1 MLEQLQTAKV
11 EWTIPRCK
19 GESAK
24 VSCTC
29 ISRVVTSPCS
39 SGDGRAE
46 ERGWQVFGRALTAE
60 EMIRLREVK
69 IKREM
74 DEKYFSSFNSRVSNE
89 LEQRLKRKGCILLLF
104 Q

>member
-11 EWTIPRCK
+11 EWTIPRWK

-24 VSCTC
+24 VSGTC

-39 SGDGRAE
+39 SGDGRDE
-46 ERGWQVFGRALTAE
+46 ERCWQVLTAE